1 MREACCSFVRYDR
14 RVSIIVLE
22 TVQNEKWVWTREYY
36 RCIQYMMVKMGRTC
50 NTYIV
55 ISRVGFED
63 LVLSFRRLDMT
74 GRIIQRVVHRL
85 KNSNWTELT
94 QELPFLV
101 KGWEGLRQDVRW
113 KRSGGQ
119 GLSGAVSVLSH
130 RKRRDFVGI
139 VVNQIAAER
148 TPLVTLLFSLRNS

>member
-1 MREACCSFVRYDR
+1 
-14 RVSIIVLE
+14 
-22 TVQNEKWVWTREYY
+22 
-36 RCIQYMMVKMGRTC
+36 MMVKMGRTC

-63 LVLSFRRLDMT
+63 LVLSLRRLDMT

-101 KGWEGLRQDVRW
+101 KG
-113 KRSGGQ
+113 
-119 GLSGAVSVLSH
+119 
-130 RKRRDFVGI
+130 
-139 VVNQIAAER
+139 
-148 TPLVTLLFSLRNS
+148 